1 MIKLFATTLTAL
13 ALFSGCSSKSYFS
26 PKKVDSNLGYRLDLK
41 TPLFD
46 VSRDG
51 ATYDDGR
58 VITKKRGMLKYAIPK
73 GFRFVYDAKNAILI
87 ADASGEAKILSNGKV
102 VFEHKFDTAIASG
115 SIKGDIGA
123 FVLSNNKLIIYNISQ
138 NKVIYEEELEPT
150 FAHDSRVA
158 NPIFLNNKVVFPTLD
173 GRLLI
178 VDKDRKTILRDISLS
193 DRELFNNVIFL
204 QEKNNTIVAATAFK
218 VIVLR
223 QHSIKSKR
231 ADIKDIIFDSNYIY
245 IFTKS
250 GKVIKTDLNLKTIK
264 EIKFDFANFSAISAN
279 DKLYMVEKGGYL
291 ISMDKNLQNSQ
302 ISKLPTDIE
311 KSIFSFKNKLFLDRF
326 FIELK

>member
-13 ALFSGCSSKSYFS
+13 VLFSGCSSKSYFS
-26 PKKVDSNLGYRLDLK
+26 PKKVDANLGYRLDLK
-41 TPLFD
+41 APLAD

-58 VITKKRGMLKYAIPK
+58 VVTKKRGMLKYAIPK
-73 GFRFVYDAKNAILI
+73 GFRFVYDAQNAILI
-87 ADASGEAKILSNGKV
+87 ADASGEVKILSSGKT
-102 VFEHKFDTAIASG
+102 VFENKFDTALSSG
-115 SIKGDIGA
+115 SIKGNIGA
-123 FVLSNNKLIIYNISQ
+123 FVLSNNKLFLYNISQ
-138 NKVIYEEELEPT
+138 NRVIYEEELEPT
-150 FAHDSRVA
+150 FAQDSRVA
-158 NPIFLNNKVVFPTLD
+158 NPIFLNNLVVFPTLD

-178 VDKDRKTILRDISLS
+178 VDKDRKTVIRDISLS
-193 DRELFNNVIFL
+193 DRDLFNNVIFL

-218 VIVLR
+218 VIALN
-223 QHSIKSKR
+223 QQSIKSKR
-231 ADIKDIIFDSNYIY
+231 VDLKDIIFDTNYIY

-264 EIKFDFANFSAISAN
+264 ESKFDFANFSAISSH

-291 ISMDKNLQNSQ
+291 ISMDKNLQNTH

-311 KSIFSFKNKLFLDRF
+311 KSVFSFKNKLFLDRF